1 MGTQKVFSFMG
12 TWLRQG
18 DRDVSIFCRTVVGM
32 RFLCTVYVCLC
43 VLGIQIQTPVR
54 RSLTVVDLAGWVSIT
69 CRNGEEKKCRLEK
82 FHVSTTASQIILIMS
97 ISFYGLLHFFF
108 GFHIF
113 IAAACQYRNMKY
125 RSNPKTLKF
134 VRMATLVITHK
145 PSQLSKKH
153 FHDIFLL
160 LRKIQKAGTIW
171 HALILALPQQPY

>member
-1 MGTQKVFSFMG
+1 MG

-18 DRDVSIFCRTVVGM
+18 DRAVSIFCRTVVGM

-97 ISFYGLLHFFF
+97 ISFYGLLHF
-108 GFHIF
+108 
-113 IAAACQYRNMKY
+113 
-125 RSNPKTLKF
+125 S
-134 VRMATLVITHK
+134 LVST
-145 PSQLSKKH
+145 
-153 FHDIFLL
+153 FLL
-160 LRKIQKAGTIW
+160 LLPVSTEIW
-171 HALILALPQQPY
+171 NIEVILKHWSLWEWPHW

>member
-1 MGTQKVFSFMG
+1 MG

-54 RSLTVVDLAGWVSIT
+54 RSLTVADLAGWVSIT

-97 ISFYGLLHFFF
+97 ISFYGLLHF
-108 GFHIF
+108 
-113 IAAACQYRNMKY
+113 
-125 RSNPKTLKF
+125 S
-134 VRMATLVITHK
+134 LVST
-145 PSQLSKKH
+145 
-153 FHDIFLL
+153 FLL
-160 LRKIQKAGTIW
+160 LLPVSTEIW
-171 HALILALPQQPY
+171 NIEVILKHWSLWEWPHW